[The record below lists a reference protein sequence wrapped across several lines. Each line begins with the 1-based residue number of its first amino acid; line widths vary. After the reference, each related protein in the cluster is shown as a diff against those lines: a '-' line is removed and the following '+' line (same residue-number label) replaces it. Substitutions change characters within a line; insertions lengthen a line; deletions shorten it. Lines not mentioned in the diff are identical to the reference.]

1 MHIKRLAHL
10 DDATCAQ
17 LAEILVDCVEG
28 GASVS
33 FMLPLSHARAQAF
46 WHGLQGS
53 IAAGERALLVAQNE
67 EGVLL
72 GTVQIVLAQPENQ
85 PHRADIAKLLV
96 HRRGRRQGV
105 AQALMQAVE
114 TVAVEEGKN
123 MLVLDTATGG
133 DAERL
138 YQRLGWQ
145 VTGQV
150 PGYALWPEGGLC
162 ATTIFYKLLGSSTLT
177 TS

>member
-17 LAEILVDCVEG
+17 LAEILVNCVEG

-33 FMLPLSHARAQAF
+33 FMLPLSHARAEAF
-46 WHGLQGS
+46 WRGLQGS
-53 IAAGERALLVAQNE
+53 VAAGERALLVAQND

-72 GTVQIVLAQPENQ
+72 GSVQIVLAQPENQ

-114 TVAVEEGKN
+114 AVAIEEGKSV
-123 MLVLDTATGG
+123 LVLDTATGG